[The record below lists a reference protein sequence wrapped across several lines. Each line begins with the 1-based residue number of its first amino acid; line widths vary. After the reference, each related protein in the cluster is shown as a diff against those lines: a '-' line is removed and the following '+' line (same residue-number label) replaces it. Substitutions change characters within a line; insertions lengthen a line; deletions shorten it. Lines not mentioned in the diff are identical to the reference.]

1 MNKKPEMRSGLDR
14 LRHSIMFEGVFL
26 CLTVLVLK
34 DLLNQPAAHIGS
46 FGIIMSLMAMIW
58 NYGYNCAFDHVLIF
72 LKHPLYPR
80 GLKLRVLHSV
90 CFEVGFMLASV
101 PFTMVWMRFS
111 LTQALT
117 MDIIFTM
124 AALTYTLIFNYAYD
138 AIFPVPTAFA
148 DFNAVQEHRNNRHR
162 VHT

>member
-14 LRHSIMFEGVFL
+14 LRHTIMFEGVFL
-26 CLTVLVLK
+26 CLSVLILK
-34 DLLNQPAAHIGS
+34 DLLNQSAAHIGS

-58 NYGYNCAFDHVLIF
+58 NYVYNYTFDHALIF
-72 LKHPLYPR
+72 LNHPLYPR
-80 GLKLRVLHSV
+80 GFKLRFLHSV
-90 CFEVGFMLASV
+90 CFEVRFMLASV

-124 AALTYTLIFNYAYD
+124 ASLTYTLIFNYTYD
-138 AIFPVPTAFA
+138 VIFPVPTAFV
-148 DFNAVQEHRNNRHR
+148 DFNAGQEAQK
-162 VHT
+162 

>member
-14 LRHSIMFEGVFL
+14 LRHSIIYEGVFL
-26 CLTVLVLK
+26 FLTVLILR
-34 DLLNQPAAHIGS
+34 DLLNQSAAHIGS

-58 NYGYNCAFDHVLIF
+58 NYFYNYAFDHALIF

-80 GLKLRVLHSV
+80 KFKLRVFHSV

-101 PFTMVWMRFS
+101 PFTMVWMCFTFR
-111 LTQALT
+111 QALT
-117 MDIIFTM
+117 MDIVFTM

-138 AIFPVPTAFA
+138 VIFPVTS
-148 DFNAVQEHRNNRHR
+148 AVPD
-162 VHT
+162 